1 VSKLIQIPC
10 VTRLFFPETSE
21 KLIQLVKSI
30 DSQYQI
36 IENDTC
42 CGLPFFE
49 KGDLKNAKKTGEF
62 QLKNLQNN
70 TVISCGKRCSETFQ
84 KHYTQLFN
92 NTVSHNEAIAFSKQ
106 VTDFNNL
113 IEQLKINNADKITG
127 TYFYIFDCY
136 GDLPQQEKW
145 LNLFSKVEW
154 HTSSLKK
161 TCCGAGTC
169 LPVSNQELSFKLAEE
184 LANQI
189 IELNIS
195 NVVFADDICRFHFMN
210 YCKSKQLTLNCVHI
224 IDLLHQAK

>member
-1 VSKLIQIPC
+1 MSKLIQIPC
-10 VTRLFFPETSE
+10 VTRLFFSETSE

-30 DSQYQI
+30 DSQYQS

-70 TVISCGKRCSETFQ
+70 TVISCGKRFSETFH

-92 NTVSHNEAIAFSKQ
+92 NSVSHNEAITFSKN
-106 VTDFNNL
+106 VIDFNNL
-113 IEQLKINNADKITG
+113 IQQLKISNSDKIEG
-127 TYFYIFDCY
+127 AYFYIFDCY
-136 GDLPQQEKW
+136 SDILQQEKW
-145 LNLFSKVEW
+145 LNLFDKVEW
-154 HTSSLKK
+154 HTSILKK
-161 TCCGAGTC
+161 TCCGAGSC
-169 LPVSNQELSFKLAEE
+169 LPASNQELSFKLAEE

-189 IELNIS
+189 IELNID

-210 YCKSKQLTLNCVHI
+210 YCKAKQLSFNCFHI

>member
-10 VTRLFFPETSE
+10 VTRFFFSETSE

-70 TVISCGKRCSETFQ
+70 TVISCGKRCSETYH

-92 NTVSHNEAIAFSKQ
+92 NTVSHNEAITFSKQ
-106 VTDFNNL
+106 VIDFNNL
-113 IEQLKINNADKITG
+113 IEQLKTSNTDKIEG
-127 TYFYIFDCY
+127 AYFYIFDCY
-136 GDLPQQEKW
+136 GDILQQEKW
-145 LNLFSKVEW
+145 LNLFNKVEW
-154 HTSSLKK
+154 HTSTLKK
-161 TCCGAGTC
+161 TCCGAGAC

-189 IELNIS
+189 MELNIT

-210 YCKSKQLTLNCVHI
+210 YCKSKQLSLNCVHI

>member
-70 TVISCGKRCSETFQ
+70 TVMSCGKRCSETFH

-106 VTDFNNL
+106 VIDFNNL
-113 IEQLKINNADKITG
+113 IEQLKISNSDKIQG
-127 TYFYIFDCY
+127 AYFYIFDCY
-136 GDLPQQEKW
+136 GDILQQEKW
-145 LNLFSKVEW
+145 LK
-154 HTSSLKK
+154 
-161 TCCGAGTC
+161 
-169 LPVSNQELSFKLAEE
+169 
-184 LANQI
+184 I
-189 IELNIS
+189 IW
-195 NVVFADDICRFHFMN
+195 
-210 YCKSKQLTLNCVHI
+210 QG
-224 IDLLHQAK
+224 